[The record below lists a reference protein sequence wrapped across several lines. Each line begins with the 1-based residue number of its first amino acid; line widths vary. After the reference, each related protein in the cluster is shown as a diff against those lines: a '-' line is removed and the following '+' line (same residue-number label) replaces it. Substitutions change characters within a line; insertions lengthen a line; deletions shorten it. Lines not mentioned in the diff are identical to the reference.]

1 MDTKKQTL
9 TKSFIWG
16 GLAGAFLLVV
26 GLVSTFSGYITPT
39 VSGVIG
45 SIVAGIAGVTL
56 VSQFFWGEFMLDFF
70 MFFFKTFRAPLLIF
84 TLDLDGIIWFI
95 CVKLLFA
102 ILGFLLSV
110 TIFLLGLVLSLAL
123 SLIVFPFSLTAYLR
137 SAD

>member
-1 MDTKKQTL
+1 M
-9 TKSFIWG
+9 
-16 GLAGAFLLVV
+16 V
-26 GLVSTFSGYITPT
+26 GLVSTFSGY
-39 VSGVIG
+39 VSPATGVPL
-45 SIVAGIAGVTL
+45 SIVGGIAGVTL

-110 TIFLLGLVLSLAL
+110 TIFIIGLLLSLAL